1 MPGTPG
7 GQPPDPLTDPDFLL
21 RNRERAAFLAER
33 RFAAAIE
40 HSPAGF
46 AVLSPTGEV
55 LEANRALC
63 RMLARPAFQLLGS
76 RLRDFTHPDD
86 PDADLELMASLL
98 DGQRDD
104 YTLERR
110 YLRPRGETIWAR
122 TSVTAVRDP
131 DGRLLQL
138 IAQLQ
143 DVTEM
148 RLAEEAL
155 SHQALHDP
163 LTGLPNR
170 TLMLDRIQQ
179 ALDRTRRSR
188 RRVAVL
194 CCALDRFNVVSD
206 SVGHEHADAVLIEVS
221 RRLERVLRSTDTA
234 ARLNGEEFAIVCEDV
249 ADEREAVLVADR
261 ILAAVREPIDV
272 GGRAIVQTIS
282 IGIAVSSARA
292 ADAVGLLRDAGM
304 ALHRAQEHG
313 QDRWDVVDDD
323 LRRRAVDRLDLE
335 HALRAAINQQ
345 HLRVYFQPIV
355 DLATR
360 RPVGH
365 EALVRWQHPT
375 RGLLAPAWFL
385 PLAEETGLIE
395 DIGRWVLMEAARVTA
410 GRQGKGYVAV
420 NVSAS
425 QVTGAGL
432 VADVE
437 TVLEKTGLPPSR
449 LVVELTESVM
459 LGAAPSGRRELH
471 KLDDL
476 GIRVVVDDFGTGFS
490 ALSYLR
496 DLPIS
501 GIKVD
506 RSFTAGLGQDA
517 QCERIVEALTGLA
530 GGLGVDL
537 VAEGVETERQR
548 SLLTRIGCVHAQ
560 GYLFGRPAPH
570 DPAAPVDNPSDPSD
584 AYDPTRSADPVTDP
598 GTSAVP

>member
-1 MPGTPG
+1 MPETPG
-7 GQPPDPLTDPDFLL
+7 WQPPDPLTDPDYLL
-21 RNRERAAFLAER
+21 RDRQRATVLAER

-46 AVLSPTGEV
+46 AVLSCTGEV

-63 RMLARPAFQLLGS
+63 RMLARPPFQLLGS
-76 RLRDFTHPDD
+76 RLEDFAHPDD
-86 PDADLELMASLL
+86 PDADHELTAALL
-98 DGQRDD
+98 DGRRDS
-104 YTLERR
+104 YMLERR

-131 DGRLLQL
+131 AGTLLQL

-163 LTGLPNR
+163 LTCLPNR

-194 CCALDRFNVVSD
+194 CCAFDRFNVVSD
-206 SVGHEHADAVLIEVS
+206 GVGHEHADAVLIEVS

-234 ARLNGEEFAIVCEDV
+234 ARLNGDEFAIVCEDV

-261 ILAAVREPIDV
+261 ILAAVREPMDV

-282 IGIAVSSARA
+282 IGIAVSTARA
-292 ADAVGLLRDAGM
+292 ADAVGLLRDAGT
-304 ALHRAQEHG
+304 ALHRAQESG

-335 HALRAAINQQ
+335 HSLRAALNEQ

-355 DLATR
+355 DLTTR
-360 RPVGH
+360 LPVGH

-410 GRQGKGYVAV
+410 ARRGQGYVAV

-425 QVTGAGL
+425 QVTRAGL

-437 TVLEKTGLPPSR
+437 TVLEQTGLPPSR

-459 LGAAPSGRRELH
+459 LGAAPAGRKELH

-476 GIRVVVDDFGTGFS
+476 GVRVVVDDFGTGFS
-490 ALSYLR
+490 ALS
-496 DLPIS
+496 
-501 GIKVD
+501 
-506 RSFTAGLGQDA
+506 
-517 QCERIVEALTGLA
+517 
-530 GGLGVDL
+530 
-537 VAEGVETERQR
+537 
-548 SLLTRIGCVHAQ
+548 
-560 GYLFGRPAPH
+560 
-570 DPAAPVDNPSDPSD
+570 
-584 AYDPTRSADPVTDP
+584 
-598 GTSAVP
+598 